1 MSDNV
6 FRDELPLP
14 DAVDLRRFVR
24 VFEHVQGGAGAAKR
38 VDDVRERFRESL
50 SGFKRL
56 AGPADRDTVDLIAAQ
71 LFGES
76 PWLREPI
83 SWIWQ
88 RMLDAVERR
97 VVGLRLPPLL
107 IVGPAGCGKTH
118 LATLLADSAGVPS
131 ARIDMS
137 MLQTGWPIVGLE
149 HGWKNA
155 GAGTPARLIA
165 QTHAANP
172 LIVLDEI
179 DKATASALAASAH
192 DALLPLLQSDTAATF
207 TCPYAEARLDLSH
220 VNWIALANTT
230 DSLPAPL
237 LDRFSVLRVPAPKG
251 ADLHQLVERKF
262 GPDADA
268 ETVRLACAEM
278 EAGRLSL
285 RSLDRLAAEF
295 RAIARRPVLN

>member
-71 LFGES
+71 LFWES

-83 SWIWQ
+83 EWIWQ
-88 RMLDAVERR
+88 RMLDAVERK

-131 ARIDMS
+131 ALS
-137 MLQTGWPIVGLE
+137 
-149 HGWKNA
+149 
-155 GAGTPARLIA
+155 
-165 QTHAANP
+165 
-172 LIVLDEI
+172 
-179 DKATASALAASAH
+179 TA
-192 DALLPLLQSDTAATF
+192 
-207 TCPYAEARLDLSH
+207 E
-220 VNWIALANTT
+220 
-230 DSLPAPL
+230 
-237 LDRFSVLRVPAPKG
+237 
-251 ADLHQLVERKF
+251 
-262 GPDADA
+262 
-268 ETVRLACAEM
+268 
-278 EAGRLSL
+278 
-285 RSLDRLAAEF
+285 
-295 RAIARRPVLN
+295 